1 MTDKSK
7 SDFADIFGPALSVAL
22 GAAIPAITSAIA
34 GGAPAEIVG
43 AAMVA
48 AAHDVALRRIEAR
61 THEHPS
67 PLSLEARKIEDRAVV
82 LEAMGQPLAAD
93 DLHRVAKELR
103 KRAAATAPTDPAP
116 RDDEPTR

>member
-1 MTDKSK
+1 MTEAKSK
-7 SDFADIFGPALSVAL
+7 SLASDAIAIGSALMPTLIEALS
-22 GAAIPAITSAIA
+22 GGTPAAILTHAMLVT
-34 GGAPAEIVG
+34 AEE
-43 AAMVA
+43 
-48 AAHDVALRRIEAR
+48 VALRRIEAR